1 MSWLARLKKQKSP
14 DTFPTETMKRVFEEG
29 KGVSVVSIGCPPGCL
44 EKINV
49 PNGAANDD
57 PDSPVPADPD
67 RFAWPHGPVMN
78 RGELDLMVQRL
89 ALFDGRGLTVSEAE
103 ILADKLVL
111 RDREG
116 DRRGACAECKR
127 LSGHRAG
134 RWQCYDCTPGNELA
148 GMPLARVWLTS
159 LHACHGF
166 VNTTTHKET
175 THACD

>member
-1 MSWLARLKKQKSP
+1 
-14 DTFPTETMKRVFEEG
+14 
-29 KGVSVVSIGCPPGCL
+29 
-44 EKINV
+44 
-49 PNGAANDD
+49 
-57 PDSPVPADPD
+57 
-67 RFAWPHGPVMN
+67 
-78 RGELDLMVQRL
+78 MVQRL

>member
-1 MSWLARLKKQKSP
+1 
-14 DTFPTETMKRVFEEG
+14 
-29 KGVSVVSIGCPPGCL
+29 
-44 EKINV
+44 
-49 PNGAANDD
+49 
-57 PDSPVPADPD
+57 
-67 RFAWPHGPVMN
+67 
-78 RGELDLMVQRL
+78 MVQRL
-89 ALFDGRGLTVSEAE
+89 ALFDGRGLSVPEAE
-103 ILADKLVL
+103 TLTDKLVL

-116 DRRGACAECKR
+116 DRRGSCAECRR